1 MYLGIVNVI
10 MHTDYT
16 IVLLP
21 MPQNRD
27 TLPPGN
33 PRSRIHVSL
42 ACIGIDSLCSALEW
56 TLDVHLMSGLA
67 ICLALD
73 IGISGHRMEGRGLK
87 WLAFF
92 SSAFC
97 TPVTHPELMPWVTAG
112 KRVSGCV

>member
-1 MYLGIVNVI
+1 

-21 MPQNRD
+21 KPQNRD

-73 IGISGHRMEGRGLK
+73 IGISGHEWKEEALNGLRFLFGFLYSCDPPRAHALGNCWQKSK
-87 WLAFF
+87 W
-92 SSAFC
+92 
-97 TPVTHPELMPWVTAG
+97 V
-112 KRVSGCV
+112 RVA